1 MISANNQLIW
11 QKWMKTQRIEKDI
24 AEGHLVMKEQE
35 MWINQ
40 TKSLIEKKLLHTT
53 KP

>member
-1 MISANNQLIW
+1 
-11 QKWMKTQRIEKDI
+11 MKTQRIEKDI
-24 AEGHLVMKEQE
+24 AEGHLVMNEQE